1 MMTDNN
7 IQLQIDQINQ
17 KLDLILDEAVMQK
30 QNRDTVMD
38 LVNDLSL
45 VGKDAFKGMVESL
58 DNAGIEVDGD
68 EVNHMILN
76 FIRNISNINMLFQS
90 LENIT
95 DFLKDVSPIIKQIGI
110 DATYK
115 FHELDNKGYFEVL
128 NQLSLALNTI
138 MSRYSKKD
146 LENLS
151 ENIITLMDA
160 MLAITDP
167 AVMSKVTTLAR
178 TFKEIDPESVPEYSI
193 WKVMREM
200 NKPEMK
206 KSIGFMMTFLKKINA
221 TESTNKQINN

>member
-221 TESTNKQINN
+221 TELKS

>member
-1 MMTDNN
+1 
-7 IQLQIDQINQ
+7 
-17 KLDLILDEAVMQK
+17 
-30 QNRDTVMD
+30 
-38 LVNDLSL
+38 
-45 VGKDAFKGMVESL
+45 
-58 DNAGIEVDGD
+58 
-68 EVNHMILN
+68 
-76 FIRNISNINMLFQS
+76 
-90 LENIT
+90 
-95 DFLKDVSPIIKQIGI
+95 
-110 DATYK
+110 
-115 FHELDNKGYFEVL
+115 
-128 NQLSLALNTI
+128 

-221 TESTNKQINN
+221 TE

>member
-1 MMTDNN
+1 MMADNN
-7 IQLQIDQINQ
+7 IQLQIDQINN

-95 DFLKDVSPIIKQIGI
+95 DFLKDLSPIIRQIGI
-110 DATYK
+110 DATDK

-221 TESTNKQINN
+221 TE

>member
-45 VGKDAFKGMVESL
+45 VGKDAFKGMVESH